1 MQLPPRYHLERVSKT
16 SSGGTTL
23 FAYDEQGHL
32 IGEYAATG
40 SLIEETLWLGDIPVA
55 TLRPSSSGTVDI
67 YYVHTDHLNAPRR
80 ITRSTDNT
88 VVWLWN
94 SDPYGLGFADADP
107 DGDGQAF
114 VYNLRFPGQYYDV
127 ETELNYNYER
137 DYDPQT
143 GRHRS
148 RRSVG

>member
-1 MQLPPRYHLERVSKT
+1 
-16 SSGGTTL
+16 
-23 FAYDEQGHL
+23 
-32 IGEYAATG
+32 
-40 SLIEETLWLGDIPVA
+40 
-55 TLRPSSSGTVDI
+55 
-67 YYVHTDHLNAPRR
+67 
-80 ITRSTDNT
+80 
-88 VVWLWN
+88 
-94 SDPYGLGFADADP
+94 LGFVDADP